1 MSDPQD
7 PQDPGATGDAR
18 DAGGA
23 GEDRPSGEEIGSV
36 GEEAAKLLG
45 ALSDWAKDSSCGLGS
60 GLGAG
65 LGSGLGAGL
74 GAGLGESLSGLAD
87 HAAAT
92 MSELNDHIATGAPE
106 CTYCPVCRT
115 VHVVRQTSPE
125 VKAHLASAA
134 SSFLQAVVGMLA
146 TLPPPGSGA
155 GGQAGQA
162 GQPGGVERID
172 LDEDETP

>member
-1 MSDPQD
+1 VSDPQD
-7 PQDPGATGDAR
+7 PQDPGATGDAG

-45 ALSDWAKDSSCGLGS
+45 ALSDWAKDSSGGLGS

-65 LGSGLGAGL
+65 LGSGL

-155 GGQAGQA
+155 GGQAGQ
-162 GQPGGVERID
+162 PGGVERID